1 MKTVICLSGKRN
13 SGKTTAE
20 HFILEQLDGAA
31 ESYQMATLLKK
42 VVCALT
48 NCTPKDL
55 DHQGIKLMTS
65 PYKIK
70 SGDNIKEL
78 TYRELLIHMGKIL
91 RKDNNDIF
99 IEDVLNYIK
108 NSNKPCIVIPDVR
121 EKREIQA
128 IEDYCF
134 DNDIQCITI
143 RINRPMSG
151 YNDDIS
157 NDKTEIDL
165 DDYNFDHVIR
175 NDKSINDMNHEL
187 YLILW
192 INNVTLKH
200 FYEQNLF

>member
-78 TYRELLIHMGKIL
+78 THM
-91 RKDNNDIF
+91 N
-99 IEDVLNYIK
+99 
-108 NSNKPCIVIPDVR
+108 
-121 EKREIQA
+121 
-128 IEDYCF
+128 
-134 DNDIQCITI
+134 
-143 RINRPMSG
+143 
-151 YNDDIS
+151 
-157 NDKTEIDL
+157 
-165 DDYNFDHVIR
+165 
-175 NDKSINDMNHEL
+175 
-187 YLILW
+187 
-192 INNVTLKH
+192 
-200 FYEQNLF
+200 